1 MSYIGTTKI
10 GKMYLGTTEIAK
22 AYLGTDLVFQNGLP
36 YTPVEY
42 IEGDGTAYI
51 DTGVKGN
58 APMSATGKFTPVVS
72 SYYVGCRKDSGGTR
86 FWILSTSSSSNAG
99 MSYGASAYANA
110 IDVSTSIT
118 NGTPIEFRTSFNA
131 GAQKLE
137 IKQQGDADYTAYNTA
152 TSGTITTGINVFIF
166 AYNNA
171 GTATGM
177 KSGVKCYG
185 VKLYS
190 DASFTTLVFDGVPC
204 YYNGEYG
211 LWDNVS
217 HSFKGNAAGSG
228 GFSGP
233 QI

>member
-1 MSYIGTTKI
+1 MKFGNIKI
-10 GKMYLGTTEIAK
+10 GGMSLGSTRIGGANFGNTPV
-22 AYLGTDLVFQNGLP
+22 YRSGLP

-99 MSYGASAYANA
+99 MSYGANAYANA
-110 IDVSTSIT
+110 IDVSASIT
-118 NGTPIEFRTSFNA
+118 NGTPIEFRTSFKA

-185 VKLYS
+185 IKLYS
-190 DASFTTLVFDGVPC
+190 DSTFSTLVFDGVPC

-217 HSFKGNAAGSG
+217 NTFKGNAAGSG
-228 GFSGP
+228 AFSGP
-233 QI
+233 QIS